1 MRAGREPTYCV
12 CLRAAAGAVARLRR
26 REPARLGD
34 ASVASRASRRTA
46 TAVAR
51 HPQTSNDRR
60 SRPEK
65 PVPVVYGLKLFGGTG
80 QLVALD
86 PTTGAA
92 RWTRTFTSADYGAAT
107 VSHDVVFTSTLD
119 GKIYALSTKDGSTL
133 WSAQAPAGVNAFPA
147 IDGKLLLVG
156 AAAPVKG
163 IKHPSNEL
171 VAYSLP

>member
-1 MRAGREPTYCV
+1 MSPAD
-12 CLRAAAGAVARLRR
+12 RR
-26 REPARLGD
+26 RARGILATGPLGKKPTLVLPGELGGVETPMAYDGSSLYVPIVDLGFRYTSSSVKPASKAG
-34 ASVASRASRRTA
+34 
-46 TAVAR
+46 
-51 HPQTSNDRR
+51 
-60 SRPEK
+60 
-65 PVPVVYGLKLFGGTG
+65 LFGGTG

-107 VSHDVVFTSTLD
+107 VSHNVVTSTLD
-119 GKIYALSTKDGSTL
+119 GKIYALSTKDDSTL